1 MPNLNSAVEAVLS
14 YHQVLV
20 NYDGALITEWEF
32 EAEGDLHLPYPTY
45 PEPIETF
52 ISSVTNLVQRWIPT
66 IGDYQDA
73 SRKYVADHSAIKD
86 ASPDDIKAI
95 LTYIWRGERFC
106 DGLWAEV
113 ISSGLVAATMDRLQE
128 LYQSGEVVDS

>member
-1 MPNLNSAVEAVLS
+1 ML
-14 YHQVLV
+14 
-20 NYDGALITEWEF
+20 
-32 EAEGDLHLPYPTY
+32 
-45 PEPIETF
+45 
-52 ISSVTNLVQRWIPT
+52 PT

-113 ISSGLVAATMDRLQE
+113 IGSGRRNTNSEITGFAALLHFAEAQWKW
-128 LYQSGEVVDS
+128 SGFLIALIK